1 MVKTRSQTKKEQELK
16 ETPIMQTEPKPKP
29 KPKQLYEVNI
39 DFDEASKA
47 WHANKK
53 SIGNGQYKYI
63 CTVEKNGIK
72 CGKSCY
78 NNLSYCW
85 SHRCTKLEVQTL

>member
-16 ETPIMQTEPKPKP
+16 DTLVITP

-39 DFDEASKA
+39 DFDEASRA
-47 WHANKK
+47 WMANKK
-53 SIGNGQYKYI
+53 SIGNGHYKYI
-63 CTVEKNGIK
+63 CTIEKNGSI

-78 NNLSYCW
+78 KELTHCW
-85 SHRCTKLEVQTL
+85 IHRNTNK